1 MAEFILLF
9 RRDYKTADIQPT
21 PEQFSA
27 HLKHWNAWYDSLNE
41 AGALVRPTQRIDGA
55 GKIVKGDTVID
66 GPYSEIKES
75 VGGFIIVK
83 ANDYDEAEEIAEGCP
98 ILELGGNVEIRQGL

>member
-1 MAEFILLF
+1 MAEFILIF
-9 RRDYKTADIQPT
+9 RRDYKSADIQPT
-21 PEQFSA
+21 QEKFSE
-27 HLKHWNAWYDSLNE
+27 HLKHWDAWYGSLNE
-41 AGALVRPTQRIDGA
+41 AGVLVRPNQRIDGV
-55 GKIVKGDTVID
+55 GKIVKADAVID

-98 ILELGGNVEIRQGL
+98 VLELGGNVEIRQGL